1 MVAIGGVLQ
10 AIQEEDGIVRALGA
24 VPGDAGSV
32 SVIDVTEPPLS
43 DGSVLVRGLKVGV
56 CGTDAEIVYDGYGA
70 MPEGADRLV
79 LGHES
84 LGEVLEAP
92 ASSDLAPGDLVVGI
106 VRRPDPEPCF
116 CCQRQQWDMCS
127 NGRYTE
133 RGIVGAPGYGSER
146 WRIEP
151 EYVVKI
157 DRALERHGVLIEPTS
172 VVAKAWEQIERIG
185 ARACFNPQVAVVT
198 GAGPVGLLA
207 AMLARQ
213 RGLETWVTEVVTDG
227 PKPQLVADLGAT
239 YWPNPPSELP
249 IRPDVVVE
257 CTGIGPVLA
266 PVVAIAAPNSVI
278 ALAGVSQHT
287 RPVTTDLDSV
297 NRQLVL
303 GNQVIFG
310 TVNAA
315 RRHYD
320 QAADA
325 LARADPTWLDGLLT
339 REVPISAW
347 PDALK
352 KRPEDIKV
360 TVALDE
366 H

>member
-1 MVAIGGVLQ
+1 
-10 AIQEEDGIVRALGA
+10 VRALGA
-24 VPGDAGSV
+24 VPGDPDSAG
-32 SVIDVTEPPLS
+32 VIDVPEPPLS
-43 DGSVLVRGLKVGV
+43 DGSVLVQGRRVGI
-56 CGTDAEIVYDGYGA
+56 CGTDAEIVRDGYGSV
-70 MPEGADRLV
+70 PEGADRLV

-92 ASSDLAPGDLVVGI
+92 ATSNLVPGDLVVGI
-106 VRRPDPEPCF
+106 VRRPDPEPCV
-116 CCQRQQWDMCS
+116 CCQRQQWDMCR
-127 NGRYTE
+127 NGRYVE
-133 RGIVGAPGYGSER
+133 RGIMGAPGYGSER
-146 WRIEP
+146 WRADP
-151 EYVVKI
+151 GYVVKI
-157 DRALERHGVLIEPTS
+157 DPALGDLGVLIEPTS

-185 ARACFNPQVAVVT
+185 ARACFDPQVAVVT

-213 RGLETWVTEVVTDG
+213 RGLETWVLEVVTDG
-227 PKPQLVADLGAT
+227 PKPQLVADLSAT
-239 YWPNPPSELP
+239 YWANPPSELP
-249 IRPDVVVE
+249 VQPDVVVE

-266 PVVAIAAPNSVI
+266 PVVATAAPNSVI
-278 ALAGVSQHT
+278 ALAGVSQHS

-320 QAADA
+320 QAAEA
-325 LARADPTWLDGLLT
+325 LARADPTWLDRLLT

-347 PDALK
+347 PDALGK
-352 KRPEDIKV
+352 GPEDIKV
-360 TVALDE
+360 TVRLDG